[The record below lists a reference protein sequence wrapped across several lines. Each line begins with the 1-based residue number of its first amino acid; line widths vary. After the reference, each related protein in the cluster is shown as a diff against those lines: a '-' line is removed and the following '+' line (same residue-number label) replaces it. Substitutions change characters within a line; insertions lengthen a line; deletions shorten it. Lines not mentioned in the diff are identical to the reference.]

1 MLTLEDR
8 SKFEALIADYAKR
21 EIEFRQATERR
32 HAAMHAILDY
42 TNNKLSMATRGAI
55 EHGVALQRSKQDAR
69 KIVMHSALGKIAE
82 GTRDVRSTISPTEI
96 FEIAC
101 EALKGAPGYEVPP
114 RPPGAQDFSGP
125 QNDRPMF
132 SLDTDWS
139 KVKPGPAGDLLKVN
153 VPERRVGMRP
163 ELAAG
168 FGPYATIEGVND
180 ASGEPVK
187 FPFPDF
193 NTTPTERG
201 HVTIEPATEHVARNT
216 DLPTANEITRE
227 SLDASRGFLDTFT
240 DLEGMDRPADTFGT

>member
-32 HAAMHAILDY
+32 HAALHAILDY

-55 EHGVALQRSKQDAR
+55 EHGVALQISKNDAR
-69 KIVMHSALGKIAE
+69 KLHLTKVLGKIAE
-82 GTRDVRSTISPTEI
+82 GTRDVRSTLSPAEV
-96 FEIAC
+96 FELAC
-101 EALKGAPGYEVPP
+101 EGLNDGPERTPPP

-125 QNDRPMF
+125 QN
-132 SLDTDWS
+132 
-139 KVKPGPAGDLLKVN
+139 

-163 ELAAG
+163 ELAAD
-168 FGPYATIEGVND
+168 FGPYATVEGVND

-201 HVTIEPATEHVARNT
+201 HVTLDSPQRRAE
-216 DLPTANEITRE
+216 
-227 SLDASRGFLDTFT
+227 DASRAFLDTFT